1 MYEECERILKISLT
15 AVEYQF
21 GRYSIE
27 MANELQKYTDVL
39 MELVQSSNNRKNELL
54 NHLDEA
60 ALIYSIH
67 YGAWSKS
74 FKEISQKKERV
85 ISTAT

>member
-1 MYEECERILKISLT
+1 MKISLT

-27 MANELQKYTDVL
+27 MANELQKYTDIL
-39 MELVQSSNNRKNELL
+39 MELVQSFNNNDRKKELL

-85 ISTAT
+85 ISNATW